1 MRLAFF
7 NRTTKRNGYKA
18 LTVASAALV
27 LKRHMEQTKKAAH
40 GGKRVAGPGKKLG
53 RPPTGRTVVS
63 SSITMSPDMWALL
76 DRERGEET
84 RSRYLVRIIKGAK
97 GAKGR

>member
-1 MRLAFF
+1 
-7 NRTTKRNGYKA
+7 
-18 LTVASAALV
+18 
-27 LKRHMEQTKKAAH
+27 MEPPKKETH

-63 SSITMSPDMWALL
+63 SSITMSPDMWAIL

-84 RSRYLVRIIKGAK
+84 RSRYLVKIIKGTVGEA
-97 GAKGR
+97 R